1 MIADNNDLRA
11 RCTYRL
17 LSLRF
22 LYLGLGLGIV
32 SPQYCA
38 CFGVDIT
45 PFFIYHIITFLV
57 PTTVC
62 LSLSEREP
70 LMLHRN

>member
-1 MIADNNDLRA
+1 MIMDDNDLRA

-22 LYLGLGLGIV
+22 LYLGLGIGIV
-32 SPQYCA
+32 SPQHCV

-45 PFFIYHIITFLV
+45 PFLISHRTTFLV

-62 LSLSEREP
+62 VSLSL
-70 LMLHRN
+70 